1 MERYQRG
8 HQQPVEG
15 ERPIG
20 VLLVFACLTVAIA
33 AVLWGLN
40 AARQQRP
47 GAAFDSGSDSAVASQ
62 KDEMRDADDSDVA
75 VTAQTFLRTLDKRSG
90 TATDSPE
97 DNAIAVRP
105 SIRGNRHHIDPAAPI
120 AHDGAPY
127 VALNIEIAA
136 QGELGRWHLAVGA

>member
-47 GAAFDSGSDSAVASQ
+47 GAAFDSGSD
-62 KDEMRDADDSDVA
+62 
-75 VTAQTFLRTLDKRSG
+75 
-90 TATDSPE
+90 
-97 DNAIAVRP
+97 
-105 SIRGNRHHIDPAAPI
+105 
-120 AHDGAPY
+120 
-127 VALNIEIAA
+127 
-136 QGELGRWHLAVGA
+136 

>member
-62 KDEMRDADDSDVA
+62 KDETRDADDWDVA
-75 VTAQTFLRTLDKRSG
+75 RRKPFCGRSTSGLALRRIRLGTTRLRSGLHGLRTDR
-90 TATDSPE
+90 
-97 DNAIAVRP
+97 
-105 SIRGNRHHIDPAAPI
+105 
-120 AHDGAPY
+120 
-127 VALNIEIAA
+127 
-136 QGELGRWHLAVGA
+136 

>member
-8 HQQPVEG
+8 HQQSVEG

-47 GAAFDSGSDSAVASQ
+47 GAAFDSG
-62 KDEMRDADDSDVA
+62 
-75 VTAQTFLRTLDKRSG
+75 
-90 TATDSPE
+90 
-97 DNAIAVRP
+97 
-105 SIRGNRHHIDPAAPI
+105 
-120 AHDGAPY
+120 
-127 VALNIEIAA
+127 
-136 QGELGRWHLAVGA
+136 

>member
-47 GAAFDSGSDSAVASQ
+47 GTASDLGSDSAVASQ

-75 VTAQTFLRTLDKRSG
+75 VTATSGLALRRIRLRATRLRSG
-90 TATDSPE
+90 LHGPRTD
-97 DNAIAVRP
+97 R
-105 SIRGNRHHIDPAAPI
+105 
-120 AHDGAPY
+120 
-127 VALNIEIAA
+127 
-136 QGELGRWHLAVGA
+136 

>member
-40 AARQQRP
+40 AARQQRLGP
-47 GAAFDSGSDSAVASQ
+47 
-62 KDEMRDADDSDVA
+62 
-75 VTAQTFLRTLDKRSG
+75 
-90 TATDSPE
+90 
-97 DNAIAVRP
+97 P
-105 SIRGNRHHIDPAAPI
+105 SIRAQIRRWRLKKMRCEMRTIRMSLSRRKPFCGRSTS
-120 AHDGAPY
+120 GL
-127 VALNIEIAA
+127 ALRRI
-136 QGELGRWHLAVGA
+136 HLRTTRLRSGLHGPRTDR